1 MNFSEAL
8 KRLVLGAKVHRK
20 AWTKGEY
27 IYMENGNLFGHAVG
41 YVKSYQDGEKVKV
54 EKMYVMDILAEDW
67 VDPAE

>member
-8 KRLVLGAKVHRK
+8 KRLRLGAKLHRD

-27 IYMENGNLFGHAVG
+27 VYMEGETLFCHAFG
-41 YVKSYQDGEKVKV
+41 YVKSFQDGEKVKIEQINV
-54 EKMYVMDILAEDW
+54 KDILAEDW